1 MFYTGYTAEVDRLSI
16 LFSVGLELLRS
27 NLILMFGL
35 VSFFVSPKLPI
46 GNVTLCSLPPGVFMM
61 EQHCSVRE
69 LNCIMLVRLAGGL
82 DARMVT
88 LPV

>member
-46 GNVTLCSLPPGVFMM
+46 DHVALCSPSPGVVGGGIKVTNWYKGVV
-61 EQHCSVRE
+61 QS
-69 LNCIMLVRLAGGL
+69 LNSYLYNLLICIS
-82 DARMVT
+82 
-88 LPV
+88 